1 MGPFYSIVIALLLLL
16 PWLLVGLELVG
27 YFAGRWRRTGRST

>member
-1 MGPFYSIVIALLLLL
+1 MGHFYSIVIALLLLL

-27 YFAGRWRRTGRST
+27 YAAGRWRRTGRST